1 MTRLKEESRKQGYIF
16 MKIKLNIGEK
26 WDTLPRQI
34 GIGKN
39 ILRRKFSK
47 CLGTTNKNCKTEH
60 LTARIA
66 AENRAY

>member
-1 MTRLKEESRKQGYIF
+1 

-47 CLGTTNKNCKTEH
+47 CLATTNKNCKTEH